1 MANPQQP
8 ELSRSRRTPLDPDS
22 IASDLEAGSPPV
34 EDEATGPVPPE
45 NQPGHRPD
53 HDQDK
58 PDPAQFVARA
68 REGAPGEDE
77 HS

>member
-22 IASDLEAGSPPV
+22 LSGDVETRPGAV

-45 NQPGHRPD
+45 NRPGHRPE

-58 PDPAQFVARA
+58 PDPEEFLARA
-68 REGAPGEDE
+68 REGADPEDGDD
-77 HS
+77 